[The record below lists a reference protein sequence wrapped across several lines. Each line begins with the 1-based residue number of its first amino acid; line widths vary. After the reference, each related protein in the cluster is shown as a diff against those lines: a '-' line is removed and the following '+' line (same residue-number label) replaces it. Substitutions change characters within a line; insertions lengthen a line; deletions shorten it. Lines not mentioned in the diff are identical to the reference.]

1 MTPPTNEDRT
11 EPMQPTDFSDAQLA
25 GQRLMVGFEGLTF
38 NDDLRRL
45 IQELGVGG
53 LILFK
58 INIDTPDQVRRL
70 CADCQAFAARCGQPP
85 LLIAVDQEGGPVARL
100 RAPFTEFPGNPHMR
114 GIEDARHFG
123 EVTARELASVGINMD
138 MAPVVDVAPADMSGI
153 MADRV
158 FGSDPAHVSV
168 MGNTVIETLQAR
180 GVMAVA
186 KHFPGIGRTVLDS
199 HLDLPVFREAPAAM
213 ENIEFPPF
221 AAAMQVGVSAVM
233 LSHILYEK
241 LDARWPASLSPA
253 IARDLLRG
261 RFGYQGVSITDDLDM
276 GAIKRHFDIRTA
288 IRQIMTAEIDIA
300 LICHKGPDI
309 QSAFEE
315 MVARIDADR
324 DLRAKTVESVE
335 RIMALKNHYL
345 APDK

>member
-1 MTPPTNEDRT
+1 MKDETAR
-11 EPMQPTDFSDAQLA
+11 MQINRFTDEQLA
-25 GQRLMVGFEGLTF
+25 GQRLMVGFEGLEF
-38 NDDLRRL
+38 NDDLRTL
-45 IQELGVGG
+45 IADLQVGG

-70 CADCQAFAARCGQPP
+70 CADCQAFAARCGHPP

-100 RAPFTEFPGNPHMR
+100 RAPFTEFPGNPHMQ
-114 GIEDARHFG
+114 GLDDARHFG
-123 EVTARELASVGINMD
+123 EVTARELSSVGINMD

-158 FGSDPAHVSV
+158 FGSDPAHVGA
-168 MGNTVIETLQAR
+168 MGNAVIQALQQG

-186 KHFPGIGRTVLDS
+186 KHFPGIGRTELDS
-199 HLDLPVFREAPAAM
+199 HLDLPIFRDDPAAM
-213 ENIEFPPF
+213 EAIEFPPF
-221 AAAMQVGVSAVM
+221 EAAMQISVSAVM

-261 RFGYQGVSITDDLDM
+261 RFGYRGVAITDDLDM
-276 GAIKRHFDIRTA
+276 GAIKRHFDIRTV
-288 IRQIMTAEIDIA
+288 IRQIMAADIDIA

-309 QSAFEE
+309 RTAFE
-315 MVARIDADR
+315 AFPAGIRADS
-324 DLRAKTVESVE
+324 DLRNRTVASVE
-335 RIMALKNHYL
+335 RILALKKRFL
-345 APDK
+345 TVS